1 MPTRYD
7 LPDGRFVNVPDNPDK
22 QYLIRLQ
29 NTLAQE
35 YPEFISPYTE
45 PVETTFGGDLAEVA
59 KGIPR
64 GLANTFLSAGEGI
77 ANLFDND
84 NDNAV
89 SNALR
94 NAQQVINESAL
105 GPAEGYEER
114 FSTQFGQGL
123 GSFASFL
130 IPGTAAAKLTGLA
143 GRAKNLQNLVNQSV
157 LQGRN
162 PKLTEKLTKS
172 LDDITKRSE

>member
-1 MPTRYD
+1 M
-7 LPDGRFVNVPDNPDK
+7 PDGRFINVPDNPDR

-35 YPEFISPYTE
+35 YPDFIDPYTE

-59 KGIPR
+59 KGIPEDWQI
-64 GLANTFLSAGEGI
+64 LVSAGEGI

-123 GSFASFL
+123 GSFASF
-130 IPGTAAAKLTGLA
+130 
-143 GRAKNLQNLVNQSV
+143 
-157 LQGRN
+157 
-162 PKLTEKLTKS
+162 
-172 LDDITKRSE
+172 